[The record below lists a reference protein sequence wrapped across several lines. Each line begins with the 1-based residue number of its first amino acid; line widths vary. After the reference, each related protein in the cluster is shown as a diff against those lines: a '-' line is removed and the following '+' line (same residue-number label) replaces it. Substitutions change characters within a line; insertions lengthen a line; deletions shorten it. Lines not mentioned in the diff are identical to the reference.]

1 MEEISDLIADY
12 VQEVEYEKLPSEVV
26 HEVERRIVD
35 ALANA
40 AYSSR
45 STAAGVLRAAGSYLA
60 GAFRTVD
67 GSSFSPDYAAF
78 YNTFLIRYLD
88 FNDTYLSREPLHPS
102 DMLGGLLAVGAAV
115 GSTGR
120 RLVEAAAIGY
130 EVGVR
135 LCDYATLRA
144 KGFDHVLFL
153 GVAEAAAMSKLLGL
167 DRART
172 KNAISLA
179 LVPNLALRETRSG
192 ALSMWKAG
200 AAADASRNAT
210 FAAILA
216 KEGVTGPAL
225 PFSGRM
231 GLVKVVLD
239 KVDEGAFRDLREP
252 RGVLRTHV
260 KEYPAEYH
268 AQAAI
273 EAALSMELEGEIEEV
288 VVETYE
294 AARTILADDPSKW
307 APENRET
314 ADHSLPFM
322 VSVALVRRRFW
333 LDSYDLIGDPEVRR
347 TMSRVKVV
355 EREEFTSMYPRKLPV
370 RITVKTGKGTYES
383 YLELP
388 RGHADRPMSD
398 EELARKAR
406 DLGLREDSINAAFSA
421 RDVEVRNLVV

>member
-12 VQEVEYEKLPSEVV
+12 VQEVEYEKLPREVV
-26 HEVERRIVD
+26 HEVERRVVD

-45 STAAGVLRAAGSYLA
+45 ATAAGTLRAVGSYLT
-60 GAFRTVD
+60 GDYRTVD
-67 GSSFSPDYAAF
+67 GDAFSPDYAAF

-102 DMLGGLLAVGAAV
+102 DMLGGLLAVGAAM

-120 RLVEAAAIGY
+120 RLVEAAAVGY
-130 EVGVR
+130 EIGVR
-135 LCDYATLRA
+135 LCDYSSLRA
-144 KGFDHVLFL
+144 RGFDHVLFL
-153 GVAEAAAMSKLLGL
+153 GVAEAAAISKLMGL
-167 DRART
+167 DRVRT
-172 KNAISLA
+172 KNAISLS
-179 LVPNLALRETRSG
+179 LVPNVALRETRSG

-231 GLVKVVLD
+231 GLVNVVLKD
-239 KVDEGAFRDLREP
+239 VDEKAFKDLGEP
-252 RGVLRTHV
+252 RGILRTHI

-273 EAALSMELEGEIEEV
+273 EAALSMDLEGEVEEV
-288 VVETYE
+288 IVETYE
-294 AARTILADDPSKW
+294 AAKTILADDPSKW

-322 VSVALVRRRFW
+322 VSVALVKRRFW
-333 LDSYDLIGDPEVRR
+333 LDSYDLIGDPTVRR
-347 TMSRVKVV
+347 VMSKVKVV
-355 EREEFTSMYPRKLPV
+355 EKEEFTLMYPKKLPV
-370 RITVKTGKGTYES
+370 RIRVKTERGTYES

-398 EELARKAR
+398 AELIEKAR
-406 DLGLREDSINAAFSA
+406 DLGLHDDSINAALSA
-421 RDVEVRNLVV
+421 RSLGVRDLVV